1 MIRMIA
7 LAVLIASSSCADI
20 MEDKEASV
28 VVICYVSQCSYLTHC
43 VLYTLVPNII
53 ATTTTVFTD
62 FSNRTKSSGLRPVL

>member
-28 VVICYVSQCSYLTHC
+28 VVICYVSVFLPTVC
-43 VLYTLVPNII
+43 YTLVVPNII
-53 ATTTTVFTD
+53 ATATTIFTD
-62 FSNRTKSSGLRPVL
+62 FTNRTQSSGLRPVL

>member
-28 VVICYVSQCSYLTHC
+28 VVICYVSVFLPTVC
-43 VLYTLVPNII
+43 YTLVVPNII
-53 ATTTTVFTD
+53 ATATTIFTD